1 MKNKILCFIFIA
13 AGALLITATNGF
25 SKSEFGKNVN
35 TACAPE
41 TPFTGDCL
49 FCHVEGDRKEYTDA
63 MYAYK
68 AYKDGKATLEEY
80 FCPDSPPICTDN
92 DSDGFAIEG
101 GECGEIDCD
110 DNNAAI
116 NPDAV
121 DIPNNDID
129 ENCDGAD
136 TIDPTLLDGDNDGYT
151 PAVGDCD
158 DTKPS
163 LNPGVVEECTDGID
177 NNCNNLVDVADPAAV
192 GCLVCTDTD
201 KDGFYS
207 EGGECGPVDCDDADS
222 STNPNGVDIP
232 NNGIDEDCSG
242 SDTVDPTLLDQDGDG
257 FTIAAGDCDDDNSSI
272 NPNAVDVPNN
282 GIDEDCSG
290 SDTVDTTLL
299 DGDSDGFAPADGDCD
314 DADASVNPN
323 AVEDCT
329 DGIDN
334 NCNGYIDTQD
344 ETADNCQ
351 IACTDV
357 DKDSYAVDG
366 GDCGPVD
373 CDDEDAFVNP
383 GSDEI
388 CGSGVDENCNGQTD
402 CSDNACSGD
411 PACALEFCTDYN
423 DRGSCKADSRC
434 SWSGKL
440 KECFEPVV
448 YTQSQCDELGGRYN
462 KKKKSCT
469 IR

>member
-13 AGALLITATNGF
+13 AGALLLTATNGF
-25 SKSEFGKNVN
+25 SHGSLGDNVN
-35 TACAPE
+35 SACAPV
-41 TPFTGDCL
+41 TPYTNKDCTL
-49 FCHVEGDRKEYTDA
+49 CHTTDKKSDPTDA
-63 MYAYK
+63 KDAYS
-68 AYKDGKATLEEY
+68 AGDTTLTNF
-80 FCPDSPPICTDN
+80 FCPDSTPTCTDS
-92 DSDGFAIEG
+92 DSDGFAFEG
-101 GECGEIDCD
+101 GECGQIDCD
-110 DNNAAI
+110 DKNSEI

-121 DIPNNDID
+121 DIPNNGID
-129 ENCDGAD
+129 ENCDDAD
-136 TIDPTLLDGDNDGYT
+136 TIDPALLDDDNDGYT
-151 PAVGDCD
+151 PAEGDCD
-158 DTKPS
+158 DTNPS

-272 NPNAVDVPNN
+272 NPNAVDIPHN

-314 DADASVNPN
+314 DTDASVNPN

-344 ETADNCQ
+344 DTADNCQ

-388 CGSGVDENCNGQTD
+388 CGSGVDENCDGQTD
-402 CSDNACSGD
+402 CCK
-411 PACALEFCTDYN
+411 DYN
-423 DRGSCKADSRC
+423 DRRSCNADPRCKYSGGKEKSCSAIPADILECKAN
-434 SWSGKL
+434 
-440 KECFEPVV
+440 
-448 YTQSQCDELGGRYN
+448 GGRWS
-462 KKKKSCT
+462 KKINDC
-469 IR
+469 IYR